1 MSDSENDKTH
11 AATPQDDLP
20 AAGSVRKPY
29 KSPELVEYGSVAKL
43 TQGGSGSQTDGAN
56 TMMIV
61 PGEPLGGEMRGIM

>member
-1 MSDSENDKTH
+1 MEKHKPTAHVLTPESHKKAPPYH
-11 AATPQDDLP
+11 APTLTA
-20 AAGSVRKPY
+20 
-29 KSPELVEYGSVAKL
+29 YGSVAKL

>member
-1 MSDSENDKTH
+1 MEKHKPTGHVLTPESHRKAPPYH
-11 AATPQDDLP
+11 APTLTT
-20 AAGSVRKPY
+20 
-29 KSPELVEYGSVAKL
+29 YGSVAKL